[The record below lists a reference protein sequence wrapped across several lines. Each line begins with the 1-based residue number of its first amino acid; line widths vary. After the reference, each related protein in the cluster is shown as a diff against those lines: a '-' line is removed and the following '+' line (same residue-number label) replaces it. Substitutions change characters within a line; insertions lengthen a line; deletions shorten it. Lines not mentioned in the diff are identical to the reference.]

1 MSNKSEKIKVK
12 ELLIKRDLEEI
23 RNWADNNRNP
33 QRVLLSLAYD
43 TEELVMWRAVEAVGR
58 VAAMWAKN
66 NLKKIRNLIRQQL
79 WLMNDESGG
88 LGWHSPEIIGEI
100 LVNVPGLI
108 NEYAPLFLS
117 YLDEEPFE
125 RGSHLAVYRVASV
138 DPKPFA
144 GRVDELA
151 KSLNRSD
158 KYICAYTL
166 LALGEIDLSRL
177 KKAGERFGTDTEK
190 IRIYNFETGLME
202 TTDLSKVVGKLLDK
216 EKTSINAV

>member
-1 MSNKSEKIKVK
+1 VSNKSEKIKVK

-88 LGWHSPEIIGEI
+88 LGWH
-100 LVNVPGLI
+100 
-108 NEYAPLFLS
+108 
-117 YLDEEPFE
+117 
-125 RGSHLAVYRVASV
+125 
-138 DPKPFA
+138 
-144 GRVDELA
+144 
-151 KSLNRSD
+151 
-158 KYICAYTL
+158 
-166 LALGEIDLSRL
+166 
-177 KKAGERFGTDTEK
+177 
-190 IRIYNFETGLME
+190 
-202 TTDLSKVVGKLLDK
+202 
-216 EKTSINAV
+216 